1 MEGSMENSYYH
12 YPAVLSLLWNNLDIS
27 NGTYLSRLRK
37 VTLIN
42 YAFTK
47 FMKTFKDKFH
57 ERGRLVKY

>member
-12 YPAVLSLLWNNLDIS
+12 YPTVLSLLWNNLYIS

-37 VTLIN
+37 VTLMN

-47 FMKTFKDKFH
+47 FMETFR
-57 ERGRLVKY
+57 ER